1 MVSEIGRMQTY
12 TRQQRWLCRKPERFM
27 LRDLQ
32 PVPAITTLLSALLLA
47 IHLTNQIPAAS

>member
-32 PVPAITTLLSALLLA
+32 PLPAITTLLSALLLA